1 MTTPS
6 PTASPTLPANWVP
19 TSSGCLRTDDYWI
32 WEFDAG
38 NRDARTV
45 LGGPSQTTNCF
56 TSTWD
61 PTVTYVGSGCPP
73 QYTSACQDDKFGAVT
88 CCPSAY
94 DFTCQP
100 ETWTAGIHAEWF
112 RCISKYASQ
121 DVATVTRTDFR
132 QNTIAV
138 GTRTRHNY
146 EHLFALA
153 LMYTTPP
160 STSISPTDSLPT
172 SSPDPSTTS
181 TPSSGLSPGAA
192 AGIGVGAAAAVILLA
207 LLAWFI
213 YRRKKRAVSLNETSQ
228 LPTSISPS
236 VPPPMPSSMLPSMP
250 SSVPPT
256 TYTAED
262 SRDASP
268 YWVQRKETPP
278 PKELPA
284 DEGPCFELDGNEVA
298 QQNRR
303 Q

>member
-6 PTASPTLPANWVP
+6 PTASPTLPANWAP

-38 NRDARTV
+38 NKDARTV

-73 QYTSACQDDKFGAVT
+73 QYTSACHDDKFGAVT

-112 RCISKYASQ
+112 RCISKHATQ
-121 DVATVTRTDFR
+121 DVVTVTRTDFK

-138 GTRTRHNY
+138 GTRTRHKY

-160 STSISPTDSLPT
+160 STSSSPTTSLPT

-213 YRRKKRAVSLNETSQ
+213 IYRRKRRPRPSDDISE

-236 VPPPMPSSMLPSMP
+236 VSPLIPPSMP
-250 SSVPPT
+250 PSVPPT

-262 SRDASP
+262 SGGASP
-268 YWVQRKETPP
+268 YLVQRKETPP
-278 PKELPA
+278 PKELLA
-284 DEGPCFELDGNEVA
+284 DDGLCFELDGNAVT

>member
-6 PTASPTLPANWVP
+6 PTASPTLPANWAP

-38 NRDARTV
+38 NKDARTV

-73 QYTSACQDDKFGAVT
+73 QYTSACHDDKFGAVT

-112 RCISKYASQ
+112 RCISKHATQ
-121 DVATVTRTDFR
+121 DVVTVTRTDFK

-138 GTRTRHNY
+138 GTRTRHKY

-153 LMYTTPP
+153 LMYTTPVCR
-160 STSISPTDSLPT
+160 SQMIRCNKQVLIRNSLPQALRQ
-172 SSPDPSTTS
+172 PHPCRL
-181 TPSSGLSPGAA
+181 PHQIHLQRVHHHPGYHLEP
-192 AGIGVGAAAAVILLA
+192 LLG
-207 LLAWFI
+207 
-213 YRRKKRAVSLNETSQ
+213 
-228 LPTSISPS
+228 S
-236 VPPPMPSSMLPSMP
+236 VW
-250 SSVPPT
+250 
-256 TYTAED
+256 E
-262 SRDASP
+262 R
-268 YWVQRKETPP
+268 
-278 PKELPA
+278 
-284 DEGPCFELDGNEVA
+284 
-298 QQNRR
+298 RR
-303 Q
+303 QLFFSLC